1 MTPTMFEAAAKPE
14 KVSERIVEQIR
25 DAVLS
30 GRLKPG
36 DRVASEKELVVQF
49 GVSKATMREALRVLE
64 AMGLV
69 EIRKGIQGGVFI
81 AEVDMTTTIHSI
93 MNFLHFKAVSIH
105 DITML
110 RFVLEPQVAHM
121 AAARVTAEDIP
132 RLKQMIEQGEDS
144 EVEISKD
151 IGFHRYLARLSDNPI
166 LILIMDFID
175 NLLRDVKSRLNLT
188 TGFYNEIK
196 ECHSRILD
204 CLVRGDAVAA
214 RREIIHDILSVGD
227 FMADVMGTVRFD
239 PAVLGFDRNGL
250 PLGFTGAWAG
260 SPVGPGL
267 NRDATDAALL
277 AQGMLFRQVG
287 SGDLYLLVPPKLER
301 EQRDREDSGSEKQ
314 PGGPA
319 VSTE

>member
-1 MTPTMFEAAAKPE
+1 MFEAAAKSE

-36 DRVASEKELVVQF
+36 DRVASEKELIVQF

-69 EIRKGIQGGVFI
+69 ELRKGIQGGVFI
-81 AEVDMTTTIHSI
+81 AEVDMKTTIHSI

-110 RFVLEPQVAHM
+110 RFILEPSVAYM
-121 AAARVTAEDIP
+121 AAARLTVGDTQ
-132 RLKQMIEQGEDS
+132 RLEQMIEVGEDN
-144 EVEISKD
+144 EAEITKD

-175 NLLRDVKSRLNLT
+175 NLLRDLKSQLT
-188 TGFYNEIK
+188 LGAGFYSDIK
-196 ECHSRILD
+196 ACHRRILD
-204 CLVRGDAVAA
+204 RLMDQDPVGAQ
-214 RREIIHDILSVGD
+214 REITRDILAVGD
-227 FMADVMGTVRFD
+227 YMADISGTVRFD

-250 PLGFTGAWAG
+250 PVGMSDRLAEGQEGPAMNG
-260 SPVGPGL
+260 SVPDP
-267 NRDATDAALL
+267 RLL

-287 SGDLYLLVPPKLER
+287 SGDLYMLVPRKPKM
-301 EQRDREDSGSEKQ
+301 D
-314 PGGPA
+314 
-319 VSTE
+319 

>member
-1 MTPTMFEAAAKPE
+1 MFEAAAKSE
-14 KVSERIVEQIR
+14 KVSERIVVQIR

-36 DRVASEKELVVQF
+36 DRVASEKELIVQF

-110 RFVLEPQVAHM
+110 RFVLEPSVAHM
-121 AAARVTAEDIP
+121 AAGRVTEEDIH
-132 RLKQMIEQGEDS
+132 RLEQMIELGEDNQA
-144 EVEISKD
+144 EITKD

-175 NLLRDVKSRLNLT
+175 NMLRDVKSQLDL
-188 TGFYNEIK
+188 GSDFYNEVK
-196 ECHSRILD
+196 ACHRRILA
-204 CLVRGDAVAA
+204 CLVRGDPVGA
-214 RREIIHDILSVGD
+214 RREMVRDILSVGD
-227 FMADVMGTVRFD
+227 YMADVSGTVRFD
-239 PAVLGFDRNGL
+239 PAVLGFGRDGML
-250 PLGFTGAWAG
+250 TGASGPWDEAAAG
-260 SPVGPGL
+260 LGL
-267 NRDATDAALL
+267 GGGALDLARL
-277 AQGMLFRQVG
+277 AQGMLLRQVG
-287 SGDLYLLVPPKLER
+287 SGDLFLLIPHAADK
-301 EQRDREDSGSEKQ
+301 EK
-314 PGGPA
+314 
-319 VSTE
+319 T